1 MNARGVIVGIVAGA
15 LVATGALVAPAFGAS
30 EQPARLARRA
40 PMAARALGGFT
51 PAAADPR
58 LAALFARGGID
69 PTDFHFTPAET
80 RRGNRGVTIA
90 VRARSNQVS
99 LSDTSRL
106 AAAAPATPVGL
117 APIAYNLGAAIGWK
131 RLAISGDMGHVDL
144 GGAPG
149 SRDTADLALTY
160 AGRRLSGRVKAF
172 TEHPLANGP
181 QLASEMPS
189 YSVDLS
195 SSYALTHN
203 LDVTAG
209 VRYRADR
216 DRLTP
221 SAIDAATHDSQ
232 AVYLGTAFRF

>member
-15 LVATGALVAPAFGAS
+15 LVATAMVVAPAFGAY
-30 EQPARLARRA
+30 EQLARVAKRTPVA
-40 PMAARALGGFT
+40 TRALGGFT

-69 PTDFHFTPAET
+69 PTDFNFTPADT
-80 RRGNRGVTIA
+80 RHGNRGVSVA
-90 VRARSNQVS
+90 VRARSNQIAVA
-99 LSDTSRL
+99 DTTRL
-106 AAAAPATPVGL
+106 AAAAPPASIGL
-117 APIAYNLGAAIGWK
+117 DPIAYNLGAAIGWK

-144 GGAPG
+144 AGAPG
-149 SRDTADLALTY
+149 SRDTADVAVTY

-172 TEHPLANGP
+172 TEHPLAAGP

-216 DRLTP
+216 DRLAP
-221 SAIDAATHDSQ
+221 SAVDPTHDSH
-232 AVYLGTAFRF
+232 AVYLGTAIRF

>member
-15 LVATGALVAPAFGAS
+15 LAAAGTIVAPAFGAY
-30 EQPARLARRA
+30 EQLPRA
-40 PMAARALGGFT
+40 AKRTQTAARALGGFT

-69 PTDFHFTPAET
+69 PTDFHFTPAES

-99 LSDTSRL
+99 LADTTRL
-106 AAAAPATPVGL
+106 AAAAPATSIGL

-144 GGAPG
+144 AGAPG
-149 SRDTADLALTY
+149 SRDTADVAVTY
-160 AGRRLSGRVKAF
+160 AGRRLSGRLKAF
-172 TEHPLANGP
+172 TEHPLVSGP

-189 YSVDLS
+189 YSVDVS

-203 LDVTAG
+203 LNVTAG

-216 DRLTP
+216 DRLAP
-221 SAIDAATHDSQ
+221 STLDATHDSQ
-232 AVYLGTAFRF
+232 AVYLGTAFHF